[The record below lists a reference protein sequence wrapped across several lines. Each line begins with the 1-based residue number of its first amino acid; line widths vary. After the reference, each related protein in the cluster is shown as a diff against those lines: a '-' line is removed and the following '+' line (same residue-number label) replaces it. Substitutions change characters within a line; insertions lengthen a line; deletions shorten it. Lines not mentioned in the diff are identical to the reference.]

1 VFCCWDERIVEPF
14 NSSLVPAESERV
26 QQAFKKDKSTLGQEI
41 GNHANAEQAIQKSFI
56 SVTLPDGTL
65 GQYENWRT
73 VLAEHKGLDD
83 PDVIY
88 LAHMCAKLVDAP
100 KQGLKLTGVTKKR
113 DIYNFSSLAHPAWFM
128 DKKNKQRDAN
138 MRSYKE
144 VNSVYTLQDAPCV
157 TTMDFLYDTLLKET
171 TAFTK
176 YSRSL
181 FCDEDV
187 PFKDSDLAAPWIK
200 ACELATQLA
209 DKALKDDLDLIA
221 KSVKENRDA
230 YSTQCSEF
238 QAQRAHYMDNIHNPN
253 RYLDNKFVDE
263 LQSRFNN
270 YLELEEY
277 FAKDFNESPATQNLR
292 SNIIVFDIQANGGK
306 MLQCIKASYA
316 YTLTVSS
323 DKYSKYCY
331 IVAFDAMRRIKADA
345 CAKLSKENGLAE
357 TVAVSAYKAMNL
369 DRKWLKRVKETSY
382 TDRGVEKV
390 RLLPDLN
397 LK

>member
-1 VFCCWDERIVEPF
+1 MPVQSP
-14 NSSLVPAESERV
+14 RV
-26 QQAFKKDKSTLGQEI
+26 NEAFKKDSSTLGGEI
-41 GNHANAEQAIQKSFI
+41 GNHANPEQALQNSFI

-73 VLAEHKGLDD
+73 VLAEHKDLDD

-88 LAHMCAKLVDAP
+88 LAQMCAKLVDAP
-100 KQGLKLTGVTKKR
+100 KQGLKLTEVTKKR
-113 DIYNFSSLAHPAWFM
+113 DVFNFSSLAHPQWFM

-138 MRSYKE
+138 MKSYKH
-144 VNSVYTLQDAPCV
+144 VNNVYTLQDAPCV
-157 TTMDFLYDTLLKET
+157 TTMDYLYDTLLKET
-171 TAFTK
+171 AAFTK

-187 PFKDSDLAAPWIK
+187 PFKDSDLTAPWIK
-200 ACELATQLA
+200 ACELATQLG

-221 KSVKENRDA
+221 KSIRENRDA
-230 YSTQCSEF
+230 YSTQCGEF
-238 QAQRAHYMDNIHNPN
+238 QQQRAHYMDNIRNPS

-292 SNIIVFDIQANGGK
+292 SNIIIFDIQANGGK
-306 MLQCIKASYA
+306 MLQNIKASYA
-316 YTLTVSS
+316 YTLSVSS

-331 IVAFDAMRRIKADA
+331 IVAYDAMRRIKADA
-345 CAKLSKENGLAE
+345 CAKLIKENGLAE
-357 TVAVSAYKAMNL
+357 TVAISAYKAMSL
-369 DRKWLKRVKETSY
+369 DRKWLKKVKETSY
-382 TDRGVEKV
+382 VDRAAEKV
-390 RLLPDLN
+390 RLIPDLN
-397 LK
+397 INNLK